1 MIGRAPWLALALA
14 ACASQPQPE
23 PRTEPRNERSEA
35 TAMNQT
41 NEATHDPLRAFDRHP
56 TATVTIRYGTE
67 HFGKGEVTLAVRGD
81 GAVRVDQRIAGA
93 VNHHEAQ
100 LDGARVAAL
109 GRTLAEHHFT
119 SPRTSS
125 LPREPGDTPLV
136 LRLSGAG
143 TPAFETTIWYAD
155 RFKDRD
161 LDAILRVTDDVLYAA
176 SDGKLGQSA
185 Q

>member
-1 MIGRAPWLALALA
+1 
-14 ACASQPQPE
+14 
-23 PRTEPRNERSEA
+23 
-35 TAMNQT
+35 MNQT
-41 NEATHDPLRAFDRHP
+41 KEATHAPTHDPLRAFDRHP
-56 TATVTIRYGTE
+56 DATVTIRYGTE
-67 HFGKGEVTLAVRGD
+67 HFGKGEITLAVRGD
-81 GAVRVDQRIAGA
+81 GAVRVDQRVAGA
-93 VNHHEAQ
+93 VNHREAQ

-119 SPRTSS
+119 APRTSS
-125 LPREPGDTPLV
+125 LPREPGDTQLV

-161 LDAILRVTDDVLYAA
+161 LDAILRATDDVLYTA